1 MATPPRER
9 ERERNGLRL
18 PPMRVS
24 SSGRQE
30 VKHAG
35 KQVDS
40 NPASMDNINRRV
52 PFINSGWC
60 PHPAGRCH
68 RSSLKAVAELICR
81 KRRKTPSWRVPS
93 IDVTT
98 INSRGCQDR
107 SGASWRLPSIDVTT
121 IDSRGCKDM
130 PGASW
135 RLPSI
140 DVTTIDSRGCKGML
154 GERWRFSPI
163 DGVGIDSRGF
173 KEGEGEKERGREGER
188 ERKFGDPLHR
198 CHWELMRMKN
208 EGLDK

>member
-98 INSRGCQDR
+98 INSRGRQDR

-121 IDSRGCKDM
+121 IDSRGCK
-130 PGASW
+130 
-135 RLPSI
+135 
-140 DVTTIDSRGCKGML
+140 GMS

-173 KEGEGEKERGREGER
+173 KEGEGERE
-188 ERKFGDPLHR
+188 KV
-198 CHWELMRMKN
+198 W
-208 EGLDK
+208 

>member
-1 MATPPRER
+1 MEWVER
-9 ERERNGLRL
+9 DQNWQRRPEKERERNGLRL

-81 KRRKTPSWRVPS
+81 KRRKTPSWRLPS

-121 IDSRGCKDM
+121 IDSRGCK
-130 PGASW
+130 
-135 RLPSI
+135 
-140 DVTTIDSRGCKGML
+140 GMS

-173 KEGEGEKERGREGER
+173 KEGEGERERGRERER
-188 ERKFGDPLHR
+188 EREREKV
-198 CHWELMRMKN
+198 W
-208 EGLDK
+208 

>member
-1 MATPPRER
+1 
-9 ERERNGLRL
+9 
-18 PPMRVS
+18 MRVS

>member
-1 MATPPRER
+1 
-9 ERERNGLRL
+9 
-18 PPMRVS
+18 MRVS

-121 IDSRGCKDM
+121 IDSRGCQDM